1 MKYCHKTRIVRIITL
16 VVMLVIVML
25 LGLRTKSDAAD
36 IKAVRS
42 PIHTQYIGQWV
53 RLSNDQ
59 ASPEIIITPTF
70 DLSEE
75 PQDDV
80 TETDVGNI
88 EADQIADVGKM
99 VEPDPQ
105 EVEWLAIAI
114 FREAGSDWISNETR
128 YMVGDVILTHVI
140 DDRFP
145 NTLYDVLTEKGKYGR
160 FYWDGITWP
169 STAFNAGN
177 KHAAERAREIAYNLL
192 TDAHHSELWG
202 KGYIWQDDH
211 VRGKDSVWSDGIC
224 FGR

>member
-1 MKYCHKTRIVRIITL
+1 MKRNDQIFLMVLSVVLMIL
-16 VVMLVIVML
+16 VLL
-25 LGLRTKSDAAD
+25 LGLRTKGDAAEV
-36 IKAVRS
+36 KAVRS
-42 PIHTQYIGQWV
+42 PLHAQYIGSWV
-53 RLSNDQ
+53 RLSNDTP
-59 ASPEIIITPTF
+59 SNEIIITPTF
-70 DLSEE
+70 DLPEE

-80 TETDVGNI
+80 TETNVGNI
-88 EADQIADVGKM
+88 EIDQIADVGKM

-114 FREAGSDWISNETR
+114 FREAGSDWISDETR

-145 NTLYDVLTEKGKYGR
+145 DTLYGVLTDKGKYGR
-160 FYWDGITWP
+160 FYWEGIHWP
-169 STAFNAGN
+169 STAFNSGN

-192 TDAHHSELWG
+192 SDAHHSELWG
-202 KGYIWQDDH
+202 KGYIYQDNK

>member
-1 MKYCHKTRIVRIITL
+1 MSTDDKIVFTAIFVGL
-16 VVMLVIVML
+16 VLIVL
-25 LGLRTKSDAAD
+25 ILGLSTESDAAEV
-36 IKAVRS
+36 KSVRS
-42 PIHTQYIGQWV
+42 PVHAKYIGQWV
-53 RLSNDQ
+53 RLSNDTP
-59 ASPEIIITPTF
+59 SPEIIITPTF
-70 DLSEE
+70 DLPDE

-80 TETDVGNI
+80 AETNVGNI
-88 EADQIADVGKM
+88 ETDQIADDGKM

-160 FYWDGITWP
+160 FYWDGIHWP

-177 KHAAERAREIAYNLL
+177 RHAAERAREIAYNLL
-192 TDAHHSELWG
+192 TDAHHSKLWG